1 MTFEPNEEEAL
12 SLLIPKYIT
21 SILYGVFV
29 EAVASENGAR
39 MQAMDS
45 ATNNAEEII
54 IVAMFAAM
62 VAVIFFQ
69 VIMRYIFNNSL
80 PWSEELGKFFFVWI
94 SWLGISLGARYG
106 EHIKITMLVDRL
118 PFRAAQVLN
127 ILSEIIVIGICVVT
141 LYYGVSLVMSQMAT
155 HYSGIKISVSWG
167 YLAVVLGCGLMT
179 IRSIISTIKSYHN
192 WRNEEVDIR
201 VLQDVVPRPCEDYTY
216 IFHNGEWHCIENYI
230 NLFGE

>member
-1 MTFEPNEEEAL
+1 M
-12 SLLIPKYIT
+12 KKK
-21 SILYGVFV
+21 
-29 EAVASENGAR
+29 ENKLFWFL
-39 MQAMDS
+39 
-45 ATNNAEEII
+45 NNAEEII

-179 IRSIISTIKSYHN
+179 IRSIISTIRSVKYLIKGAPPV
-192 WRNEEVDIR
+192 EEAPDQIEEGG
-201 VLQDVVPRPCEDYTY
+201 EDA
-216 IFHNGEWHCIENYI
+216 
-230 NLFGE
+230 